1 MGGRLG
7 EHICNLKN
15 QQGINLENTRD
26 SYESTRNKNEYS
38 RKIGKG
44 YDNTIQRKERWKDK
58 SI

>member
-26 SYESTRNKNEYS
+26 SYQSTRNKNEHS

-44 YDNTIQRKERWKDK
+44 YDATVQRKESLER
-58 SI
+58 